1 MKRIFSLAAVV
12 AALALAAPQPA
23 SAHEGHDHGKT
34 PGAEGVVTGP
44 VTLTEAAMKN
54 LGVQSVEAAIVPLQR
69 SMDLIARIEGL
80 PERHAKISPRAEG
93 RVTEIFVKLGDQVKA
108 GQQLLKFETLTVGNP
123 PVVLKSPIDGYVIR
137 QETNIGQ
144 SLRPESVVMDV
155 ADYSQVL
162 ARGAMFES
170 ADISL
175 IKPGQVARVRLDTFP
190 NEMFEGTVQRLDVG
204 LESDSRTFEVYVLL
218 ENPGLKLRPNMFATV
233 TVGLGEAQ
241 DVLAVPHRA
250 LLGDTG
256 NLFVF
261 VQDGLTFERRA
272 VVLGMRV
279 GDQVEIQEG
288 VLPGDQVVVRG
299 NYQLQFATATAKKP
313 TSGEVPAEGAMA
325 TGAAAKPAEDGHS
338 LAAAAKDNPMLAKM
352 QWAQRLPF
360 WAWALIGFVTGGF
373 VFGFL
378 LRRSRDADDSV
389 VPPGSGPK
397 RQMEPTSQSH

>member
-1 MKRIFSLAAVV
+1 MKRILSIAAIIS
-12 AALALAAPQPA
+12 ALALAAPQPA
-23 SAHEGHDHGKT
+23 PAHEGHDHGKA
-34 PGAEGVVTGP
+34 PGAEGVAMGP

-54 LGVQSVEAAIVPLQR
+54 LGVQSVEAAIAPLQR
-69 SMDLIARIEGL
+69 STDLLARIEGL

-93 RVTEIFVKLGDQVKA
+93 RVTEIFVKLGDHVKA
-108 GQQLLKFETLTVGNP
+108 GQPLLKFETLTVGNP
-123 PVVLKSPIDGYVIR
+123 PVVLKSPIEGYVIR
-137 QETNIGQ
+137 QDTNIGQ
-144 SLRPESVVMDV
+144 SLRPESVLMDV
-155 ADYSQVL
+155 GDYSQVL

-175 IKPGQVARVRLDTFP
+175 IKPGQAARVRLDTFP
-190 NEMFEGTVQRLDVG
+190 NETFQGTVQRLDVG
-204 LESDSRTFEVYVLL
+204 LESNSRTFEVYVLL
-218 ENPGLKLRPNMFATV
+218 ENPGLKLRPNMLATV

-241 DVLAVPHRA
+241 DMLAVPQRA

-261 VQDGLTFERRA
+261 VQDGMTFERRP

-299 NYQLQFATATAKKP
+299 NYQLQFATAAAKKSVSAEAP
-313 TSGEVPAEGAMA
+313 TKDAA
-325 TGAAAKPAEDGHS
+325 TKPAKDGHS
-338 LAAAAKDNPMLAKM
+338 NATAAGDHPILGKM

-360 WAWALIGFVTGGF
+360 WAWALVGFVAGGF

-378 LRRSRDADDSV
+378 LRRSPDADD
-389 VPPGSGPK
+389 PAGPRSLGPE
-397 RQMEPTSQSH
+397 RQTDPTSQAS